1 MRVAGLGNL
10 TCRTVPCAASR
21 GKWRCRAIATASGA
35 SIYERPMSKK
45 DSDSHVFNDHAKHIQ
60 LGDVRIGAD
69 GAAEMDEE
77 RPLVSVP
84 RGEIVR
90 IEGIHAVAGERPVA
104 TLVIGLVL
112 LVIAIVPVVALVD
125 VFVRGG
131 TYYVEWI
138 AAVACI
144 IPAGWL
150 IQLSLRRRWLLLV
163 TTSRDR
169 RKLLFPAKV
178 TQVEVETFVAQAK
191 ARFGYS

>member
-1 MRVAGLGNL
+1 VF
-10 TCRTVPCAASR
+10 
-21 GKWRCRAIATASGA
+21 
-35 SIYERPMSKK
+35 
-45 DSDSHVFNDHAKHIQ
+45 SDHGTYIR

-69 GAAEMDEE
+69 GASEMDEE

-84 RGEIVR
+84 RGEILR
-90 IEGIHAVAGERPVA
+90 IEGVYNVAGERPVA
-104 TLVIGLVL
+104 TLAIGIVL
-112 LVIAIVPVVALVD
+112 LVVAIVPVVALVD

-131 TYYVEWI
+131 TYYIQWI

-150 IQLSLRRRWLLLV
+150 IQLSVRRRWLLLV

-169 RKLLFPAKV
+169 RKLLLPAKV
-178 TQVEVETFVAQAK
+178 TQVEVETFIAQAK